1 MYVAGE
7 DVLFAASLA
16 SSDSHLL
23 LMLYVNGGQTAAYE
37 PHAARRHVL
46 CFFFW
51 ISYVQAAAQTKVLC
65 GPVYVF
71 AVVKACYILTTCP
84 SFDNLGFDIFV
95 AGGPQCHVI
104 TSVTIAGSIRTLSG
118 Y

>member
-46 CFFFW
+46 CFFSGSAMSKPRPRRKFC
-51 ISYVQAAAQTKVLC
+51 AAQFMFSL
-65 GPVYVF
+65 
-71 AVVKACYILTTCP
+71 
-84 SFDNLGFDIFV
+84 
-95 AGGPQCHVI
+95 
-104 TSVTIAGSIRTLSG
+104 
-118 Y
+118 